1 LELIQLELTV
11 QETVPE
17 NSLNVINLML
27 NSSIMAKSVLLLLL
41 LFSVVSWAIILQ
53 KYFFFKNAKN
63 EDMRFLAYFSK
74 ASNLLNIYDYARELE
89 FSTVARVFLVGY
101 RELYIFQEM
110 AQEKN
115 PKRAPLDDE
124 KIVSAKDIKGIT
136 LALNKA
142 INAEISRLSR
152 RLDFLATTGS
162 TAPFIGLFGTVWG
175 IMTSF
180 SAIGFQGSA
189 SIGGVAPGI
198 AEALIATAAG
208 LIAAIPAVIFY
219 NYLSDK
225 IRMFT
230 SDLDD
235 FFHDFIYLLEK
246 NYAKDASSM
255 QFNDLDL

>member
-1 LELIQLELTV
+1 
-11 QETVPE
+11 
-17 NSLNVINLML
+17 MG
-27 NSSIMAKSVLLLLL
+27 
-41 LFSVVSWAIILQ
+41 
-53 KYFFFKNAKN
+53 
-63 EDMRFLAYFSK
+63 
-74 ASNLLNIYDYARELE
+74 IYDYARELE
-89 FSTVARVFLVGY
+89 CSTVARVFLVGY
-101 RELYIFQEM
+101 RELYIQQET

-115 PKRAPLDDE
+115 PKRTHLDDE
-124 KIVSAKDIKGIT
+124 KNVSVKDLKGIT

-208 LIAAIPAVIFY
+208 LVAAIPAVIFY
-219 NYLSDK
+219 NYFSDK

-235 FFHDFIYLLEK
+235 FSHDFVYLLEK
-246 NYAKDASSM
+246 NYSKDTSSI
-255 QFNDLDL
+255 QFDDLDLI

>member
-1 LELIQLELTV
+1 
-11 QETVPE
+11 
-17 NSLNVINLML
+17 
-27 NSSIMAKSVLLLLL
+27 MAKSVLLVLI

-53 KYFFFKNAKN
+53 KYFFFKNATT
-63 EDMRFLAYFSK
+63 EDRRFLAYFSK
-74 ASNLLNIYDYARELE
+74 ASNFTNIYDYSRELQY
-89 FSTVARVFLVGY
+89 STVARVFLTGY
-101 RELYIFQEM
+101 RELYVFQEM
-110 AQEKN
+110 AKDKGGLSGVN
-115 PKRAPLDDE
+115 KL
-124 KIVSAKDIKGIT
+124 ISARDIKGIS

-142 INAEISRLSR
+142 INTEISRLSR

-162 TAPFIGLFGTVWG
+162 TTPFIGLFGTVWG

-180 SAIGFQGSA
+180 SAIGLQGSA

-219 NYLSDK
+219 NYLNDK

-235 FFHDFIYLLEK
+235 FSHDFIYLLEK
-246 NYAKDASSM
+246 NFTKDTSLIEEIPDW
-255 QFNDLDL
+255 DLK

>member
-1 LELIQLELTV
+1 
-11 QETVPE
+11 
-17 NSLNVINLML
+17 MG
-27 NSSIMAKSVLLLLL
+27 
-41 LFSVVSWAIILQ
+41 
-53 KYFFFKNAKN
+53 
-63 EDMRFLAYFSK
+63 
-74 ASNLLNIYDYARELE
+74 IYDYARELE

-101 RELYIFQEM
+101 RELYIQQET

-115 PKRAPLDDE
+115 PKRTHLDDE
-124 KIVSAKDIKGIT
+124 KNVSVKDLKGIT

-225 IRMFT
+225 IRVFT

-235 FFHDFIYLLEK
+235 FSHDFVYLLEK
-246 NYAKDASSM
+246 NYVKDTSSA
-255 QFNDLDL
+255 QFNDLDLI